1 MTLSN
6 NVILGVIGVLVAILG
21 YKAMGTILDMPD
33 VMVSNSTK
41 ECVEVI
47 NYGDTDWSCD
57 NLPSRYNHIW
67 VK

>member
-1 MTLSN
+1 MKLN
-6 NVILGVIGVLVAILG
+6 NVLLGVIGVLVAILG
-21 YKAMGTILDMPD
+21 YQAMSTILDMPD

-57 NLPSRYNHIW
+57 NLPSKYNHIW

>member
-1 MTLSN
+1 MKLN
-6 NVILGVIGVLVAILG
+6 NVLLGVIGVLIAILG
-21 YKAMGTILDMPD
+21 YQAMGTILDMPD
-33 VMVSNSTK
+33 VMVSNSSK

-57 NLPSRYNHIW
+57 NLPSKYNHIW